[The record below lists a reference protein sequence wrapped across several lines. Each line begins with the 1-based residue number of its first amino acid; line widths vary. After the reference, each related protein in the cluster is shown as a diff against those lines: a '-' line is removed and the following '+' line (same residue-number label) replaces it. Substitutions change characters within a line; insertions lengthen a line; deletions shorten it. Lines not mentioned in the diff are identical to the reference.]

1 MDPKEVVININS
13 IHDVRSGG
21 GDRLNF
27 MTDGIYSFDG
37 KSGFIRYYESE
48 VTGMPGT
55 RTDMIINPDGII
67 VDRKGSVTSRM
78 EFKEGLKTSF
88 LYNTPYGTAT
98 LGMNTGTIRKTVDE
112 NGCKVDI
119 DYVISFEHA
128 ITIENRFT
136 LEVTGQ

>member
-1 MDPKEVVININS
+1 MEPKEVVININS
-13 IHDVRSGG
+13 VHDVRSGKN
-21 GDRLNF
+21 DTLNF
-27 MTDGIYSFDG
+27 VTDGIYSFDG
-37 KSGFIRYYESE
+37 QSGFIRYYESD
-48 VTGMPGT
+48 VTGMAGT

-98 LGMNTGTIRKTVDE
+98 LGMNTGRICQTMDE
-112 NGCKVDI
+112 DGCRVDI
-119 DYVISFEHA
+119 DYVLSLEHA
-128 ITIENRFT
+128 VTIENRFT

>member
-1 MDPKEVVININS
+1 MEPKEVVISINS

-21 GDRLNF
+21 GDTVNF

-37 KSGFIRYYESE
+37 QSGFIRYYESE
-48 VTGMPGT
+48 VTGMAGT

-78 EFKEGLKTSF
+78 EFKEGLNTAF

-98 LGMNTGTIRKTVDE
+98 LGMNTGKIQKTMDE
-112 NGCKVDI
+112 NGCRVDI
-119 DYVISFEHA
+119 DYVLSLEHA
-128 ITIENRFT
+128 ISIENRFT